1 MLLILMLTL
10 GRYTY
15 VKLFYFSNFIM
26 IGLRVQVY
34 VYGSNFIDEK
44 EKSVL
49 HYNIYSV
56 IKSQC

>member
-1 MLLILMLTL
+1 
-10 GRYTY
+10 
-15 VKLFYFSNFIM
+15 M

-34 VYGSNFIDEK
+34 VYGNNFIGEK